1 MNLPVPAAA
10 TALDV
15 EPARGDQYLAF
26 RARGL
31 DLALPIAG
39 VREII
44 EYGPLTE
51 VPCMPPAVRGVI
63 NLRGNVVSV
72 LDLGAR
78 LQGQRSE
85 IQRRS
90 CIVVMELP
98 LAGETRPMGLLV
110 DAVDAVFDLEADAI
124 EPPPRFGA
132 RIDSGCIAGM
142 ARRGSGFTAILKPDQ
157 LLSADLLGATTA
169 GADSAPLALAHEG

>member
-1 MNLPVPAAA
+1 MNLPVPAPTQPLAA
-10 TALDV
+10 
-15 EPARGDQYLAF
+15 EPSRGDQYLAF
-26 RARGL
+26 RSRGL

-51 VPCMPPAVRGVI
+51 VPRMPASVRGVI

-98 LAGETRPMGLLV
+98 LAGELRPMGLLV
-110 DAVDAVFDLEADAI
+110 DAVDAVFDLDAHAI
-124 EPPPRFGA
+124 EPPPSFGT
-132 RIDSGCIAGM
+132 RIDGDCIAGL
-142 ARRGSGFTAILKPDQ
+142 ARRGAGFTAILKPDQ
-157 LLSADLLGATTA
+157 LLAADLVAAPTSE
-169 GADSAPLALAHEG
+169 ADCAPLALGHEG